1 MIADKIIERAFNPLF
16 EAKSSLITYK
26 MGYADNVLCGD
37 SCIMYVKI
45 EDRFVTDAR
54 HTTDGC
60 TITKA
65 CADLLCERMIGN
77 PIDIKINLFT
87 ILGVPIKGSRREC
100 VLTPQKAFLE
110 ALKR

>member
-60 TITKA
+60 TITCA
-65 CADLLCERMIGN
+65 CADLLCEHLIGN
-77 PIDIKINLFT
+77 PIDIKINLFIELPQIRT
-87 ILGVPIKGSRREC
+87 NRRDC